1 MHAWTHTRTR
11 SEREAEPTLAVIA
24 DTVNKRLRCNPEG
37 FSASHKTEEEG
48 GKKKK
53 HRGESEEA
61 TALQFQRETRDEFRE
76 KEQVGARWRLEL
88 KEKLRGGV
96 TRLGRAICSV

>member
-24 DTVNKRLRCNPEG
+24 ETVKKRLRYNPEG

-48 GKKKK
+48 GKKTQ
-53 HRGESEEA
+53 RRRRSEEA
-61 TALQFQRETRDEFRE
+61 TALQIQRETRDEFRE
-76 KEQVGARWRLEL
+76 KDQVGVRWSLEDS
-88 KEKLRGGV
+88 KRKNSEGELRG
-96 TRLGRAICSV
+96 

>member
-11 SEREAEPTLAVIA
+11 SEREAEPTLAVI
-24 DTVNKRLRCNPEG
+24 DETVKKRLRCNPEG

-48 GKKKK
+48 GKK

-61 TALQFQRETRDEFRE
+61 TALQIQRETRDEFRE
-76 KEQVGARWRLEL
+76 KDQVGVKGKTQRGSYEVRQSNLQCLMLE
-88 KEKLRGGV
+88 
-96 TRLGRAICSV
+96 